1 MGNRSTTDVFVVGGG
16 PAGLAAAIALRE
28 RRLSVTL
35 ADGNA
40 PPIEKPCGEGMSPET
55 VAALESLGVNLASTG
70 GAPFRGIA
78 FSQPG
83 SRVAA
88 DFPQGPGLGLRRVAL
103 HERLVARAAECG
115 INFLW
120 RTPVTGIGQREVHL
134 ASGDTYNARWIVGAD
149 GPGSRVRQWLGIE
162 SRRMHRRF
170 ATRRHFQIAPWS
182 SYVEVHWAARAQAYV
197 TPVAADETSVVIL
210 ASQSA
215 DADFDR
221 AILEFPALAERIA
234 GAVLASRER
243 GAVTCQHQLTAVHR
257 GNVALVGDAS
267 GGIDA
272 ITGDGVRLALHH
284 AQALAEAISRNDLP
298 RYARAHRKLASG
310 PLRAGAMLLL
320 LDRHPRLRARVLRA
334 LAANPKL
341 FAEML
346 AAHAG
351 HVRCPSLVSTGAQLG
366 WRLLAT

>member
-1 MGNRSTTDVFVVGGG
+1 MHNRHDGTYRGIYGKIARRCALNGLCRNFALLIPRSMHHKGVMRMGNRSTTDVFVVGGG

-88 DFPQGPGLGLRRVAL
+88 DFPQAPGLGLRRVAL

-134 ASGDTYNARWIVGAD
+134 ASGDTYNGRWIVGATA
-149 GPGSRVRQWLGIE
+149 PARASASGSASNPAGCTAASPPAAISK
-162 SRRMHRRF
+162 SRRG
-170 ATRRHFQIAPWS
+170 
-182 SYVEVHWAARAQAYV
+182 RAMWKS
-197 TPVAADETSVVIL
+197 T
-210 ASQSA
+210 
-215 DADFDR
+215 
-221 AILEFPALAERIA
+221 
-234 GAVLASRER
+234 
-243 GAVTCQHQLTAVHR
+243 
-257 GNVALVGDAS
+257 
-267 GGIDA
+267 
-272 ITGDGVRLALHH
+272 
-284 AQALAEAISRNDLP
+284 
-298 RYARAHRKLASG
+298 G
-310 PLRAGAMLLL
+310 PLA
-320 LDRHPRLRARVLRA
+320 PRLTS
-334 LAANPKL
+334 
-341 FAEML
+341 
-346 AAHAG
+346 H
-351 HVRCPSLVSTGAQLG
+351 PSRPMKPAS
-366 WRLLAT
+366 